1 MTTDGRS
8 TTTLRSFF
16 SFLSFILSFSQL
28 DLSNQTNERTNKRKT
43 NKTLPYLSGKQIV
56 GDSSQSKAHRWQQ
69 CACVC
74 VALGLLLLCKF
85 TRRAAITQTDKLIIF
100 ETIDD
105 HHCDSFL
112 HILFLFVFCYFFLV
126 IFFLVI
132 FCCLVSRFRIF
143 NGTVTVFRATLLL
156 YFTLLT
162 DAYRRITKFS
172 NFRHTRSTS

>member
-43 NKTLPYLSGKQIV
+43 NKTLPYLLGKQIV

-69 CACVC
+69 CAWVYVCVC
-74 VALGLLLLCKF
+74 GSRPVIVMQVYEKSSNNTNRQTYYF
-85 TRRAAITQTDKLIIF
+85 RDDRRSSLRLVVFA
-100 ETIDD
+100 
-105 HHCDSFL
+105 HSFS
-112 HILFLFVFCYFFLV
+112 CFFV

-132 FCCLVSRFRIF
+132 FCCYVSRFRIF